1 MFNTGTVF
9 EVKEK
14 VTEDMTAAAVGS
26 GDLRV
31 LATPAMTA
39 LMEKAALGCAKSGLD
54 GKDSTV
60 GISLNVRHIAPT
72 PVGMEVTCRAALVQI
87 DSRKLTF
94 SLEAFD
100 EKEKIGEG
108 THERFIVNSEKFQNK
123 CDGKING

>member
-1 MFNTGTVF
+1 MLNIGTVF

-14 VTEDMTAAAVGS
+14 VTEDMTASAVGS

-39 LMEKAALGCAKSGLD
+39 LMERAALCCVKGGLD
-54 GKDSTV
+54 IGESTV
-60 GISLNVRHIAPT
+60 GISLNIRHVSPT
-72 PVGMEVTCRAALVQI
+72 PVGMEVTCRATLVQV

-108 THERFIVNSEKFQNK
+108 THERFIIKSEKFQNK

>member
-9 EVKEK
+9 QVKEK

-39 LMEKAALGCAKSGLD
+39 LMEKAALNCAKSGLD
-54 GKDSTV
+54 GNESTV
-60 GISLNVRHIAPT
+60 GISLNIRHIAPT
-72 PVGMEVTCRAALVQI
+72 PVGMEVTCRATLVQV

-108 THERFIVNSEKFQNK
+108 THERFIINSEKFQNK
-123 CDGKING
+123 CDGKKNG

>member
-1 MFNTGTVF
+1 MLNIGTVF

-14 VTEDMTAAAVGS
+14 VTENRTAQAVGS

-39 LMEKAALGCAKSGLD
+39 LMEKAALMCVKSGLD
-54 GKDSTV
+54 DKEGTV
-60 GISLNVRHIAPT
+60 GISLNIRHIAPT
-72 PVGMEVTCRAALVQI
+72 PVGMEIICRATLVQT

-108 THERFIVNSEKFQNK
+108 THERFIINNEKFQNK
-123 CDGKING
+123 CDGKINE